1 MLINEICKS
10 CLLHKNLDAYP
21 ETADRESKARYQR
34 RLKDILEHCDGCSTP
49 QIAEQIYALQK
60 DAFGVIRDY
69 AKTKRHYNE
78 LMLSL
83 YPHMKAQVD
92 ASRDRLKAAVQFA
105 MVGNYIDFGASDSV
119 DETALRKQLDE
130 AASVTIDPELLNC
143 FREEVNKARRLV
155 LFTDNCGEIVTDKL
169 LVSVLRQLNPELS
182 VTVIVRGQAVLN
194 DATMEDA
201 MQVHMEEA
209 AQRVIGN
216 GTGMPGNVIGAV
228 LPEAME
234 EITKAD
240 LLIAKGQGN
249 YEGLSGCGLNIF
261 YFFLCKCE
269 LFMRRFQVP
278 RFTGIVAR
286 ESGRVEP

>member
-10 CLLHKNLDAYP
+10 CLLRKNIDAYP
-21 ETADRESKARYQR
+21 ETADRESIARYQR

-60 DAFGVIRDY
+60 DAFGVTRDY

-83 YPHMKAQVD
+83 YPHMKSRVD

-130 AASVTIDPELLNC
+130 DASVAIDPELLNC
-143 FREEVNKARRLV
+143 FGEEVHKARRLV

-216 GTGMPGNVIGAV
+216 GRGMPGNVIGTGS
-228 LPEAME
+228 PEAAQD
-234 EITKAD
+234 TRQAD
-240 LLIAKGQGN
+240 LLISKGQGN
-249 YEGLSGCGLNIF
+249 FEGLSGCGLNIF
-261 YFFLCKCE
+261 YLFLCKCDR
-269 LFMRRFQVP
+269 FMNLFQVP
-278 RFTGIVAR
+278 QFTGVMTR
-286 ESGRVEP
+286 EGIPL